1 MSTQGQAPRVVFS
14 NGKGTQAT
22 DKPAPVGTIPMPTA
36 TEYNRSYGSVG
47 ALAYALGQMKIKGGK
62 KKTRKSLK
70 KHRKTRR
77 K

>member
-1 MSTQGQAPRVVFS
+1 
-14 NGKGTQAT
+14 
-22 DKPAPVGTIPMPTA
+22 MPTA
-36 TEYNRSYGSVG
+36 AQYNRGYGSVG
-47 ALAYALGQMKIKGGK
+47 ALAHALGQMKIKGGK